1 MPRNPILTGIA
12 IIAGVTALCTASAAG
27 ITYFKE
33 SVQAQ
38 VAPQIYDVTGDG
50 LEDIVIK
57 DPNTRKY
64 SCLVN
69 LGNDNYRKT
78 SFKFDSG
85 IPFCE
90 VPRVG
95 FYYTALEPQP

>member
-1 MPRNPILTGIA
+1 MPRNPILTGVA
-12 IIAGVTALCTASAAG
+12 IVAGVTAFCTASAAG
-27 ITYFKE
+27 IAYFKK
-33 SVQAQ
+33 SVQTQ

-64 SCLVN
+64 FCLVN

-78 SFKFDSG
+78 S
-85 IPFCE
+85 I
-90 VPRVG
+90 R
-95 FYYTALEPQP
+95 